1 MTWCNPA
8 VLNDH
13 TQGLICKVNIIHVP
27 SNSEYVPYLHCKKSI
42 IINSWSNRRL
52 HKFKEKLNNGGK
64 CSKCYCVK
72 IPTNFLICKNSV
84 KQQSLGGDEKKS
96 SLGSSTQILFD
107 NICASQLS

>member
-13 TQGLICKVNIIHVP
+13 TQGLICKVNIIHVS

-52 HKFKEKLNNGGK
+52 NKFKEKLNNGG
-64 CSKCYCVK
+64 SKCYCVK
-72 IPTNFLICKNSV
+72 ISTKFLICKNSV
-84 KQQSLGGDEKKS
+84 KQQSLGGDEKKKIIF
-96 SLGSSTQILFD
+96 GSSTQISSD